1 MVGEL
6 IVKHD
11 QVGLP
16 GVGTFVAEMVPA
28 TFSDKGYTINP
39 PYRRLSFYPG
49 RLEDSLLIDLYAE
62 SNQIAREAAKAYV
75 TQYLAELKSILEER
89 KTIVLP
95 GLGRLRATRENT
107 FFFIADEGLD
117 IFPAGVG
124 LQPVSLKTHVL
135 QEEPVVIDVPVPT
148 IAAEPEPVEIPEPME
163 EEPAAEEP
171 QPEPEAEPVAAVAE
185 TEPEPAAEEVAAEE
199 VVAEEAEAEIETE
212 TEAETEIEPETETVE
227 EPEPETE
234 PEPVEEPE
242 PETKTVEEPE
252 PEAAE
257 GPETT
262 DEPEPEPAPET
273 EPEAAE
279 ADTDWQKADWTQQ
292 EHPDPEEKKPTHW
305 GVVLLIVLLVVLLLF
320 GAFILVSRLIPGST
334 DFLLYTPEEIKILNY

>member
-1 MVGEL
+1 MDIELLSRMVGEL

-62 SNQIAREAAKAYV
+62 SNHIARDAAKAYI
-75 TQYLAELKSILEER
+75 TQYLAELKAILEER
-89 KTIVLP
+89 KTIALP

-148 IAAEPEPVEIPEPME
+148 ITAEPEPVEIPEPIS
-163 EEPAAEEP
+163 
-171 QPEPEAEPVAAVAE
+171 Q
-185 TEPEPAAEEVAAEE
+185 EPEPAEEEP
-199 VVAEEAEAEIETE
+199 VAEEPIAEEPET
-212 TEAETEIEPETETVE
+212 EPETETVE
-227 EPEPETE
+227 APEAAPAEPETE
-234 PEPVEEPE
+234 PEM
-242 PETKTVEEPE
+242 ETAEEPE
-252 PEAAE
+252 PEATEDA
-257 GPETT
+257 
-262 DEPEPEPAPET
+262 EPAEEQT
-273 EPEAAE
+273 EEPAEEAE
-279 ADTDWQKADWTQQ
+279 AKTDWQAADWTQEEQ
-292 EHPDPEEKKPTHW
+292 PEPEEKAPTHW
-305 GVVLLIVLLVVLLLF
+305 GVTLLVLLLVALLLF
-320 GAFILVSRLIPGST
+320 GAFILVSRLSPGST
-334 DFLLYTPEEIKILNY
+334 DFLLYSPEELEILNY

>member
-1 MVGEL
+1 MDIELLSRMVGEL

-62 SNQIAREAAKAYV
+62 SNHIARDAAKAYI
-75 TQYLAELKSILEER
+75 TQYLAELKAILEER
-89 KTIVLP
+89 KTIALP

-148 IAAEPEPVEIPEPME
+148 ITAEPEPVEIPEPISQE
-163 EEPAAEEP
+163 PEPAEEEPVAEEPIAEEPLAEEPAAEEP
-171 QPEPEAEPVAAVAE
+171 EAPA
-185 TEPEPAAEEVAAEE
+185 AAEEEI
-199 VVAEEAEAEIETE
+199 EAVAEIETE
-212 TEAETEIEPETETVE
+212 PEIAAEPA
-227 EPEPETE
+227 EPETE
-234 PEPVEEPE
+234 PEM
-242 PETKTVEEPE
+242 ETAEEPE
-252 PEAAE
+252 PEAK
-257 GPETT
+257 
-262 DEPEPEPAPET
+262 
-273 EPEAAE
+273 
-279 ADTDWQKADWTQQ
+279 TDWQAADWTQEEQ
-292 EHPDPEEKKPTHW
+292 PEPEEKAPTHW
-305 GVVLLIVLLVVLLLF
+305 GVTLLVLLLVALLLF
-320 GAFILVSRLIPGST
+320 GAFILVSRLSPGST
-334 DFLLYTPEEIKILNY
+334 DFLLYSPEELEILNY

>member
-49 RLEDSLLIDLYAE
+49 RLEDTLLIDLYAE

-75 TQYLAELKSILEER
+75 TQYLAELRSILEER

-124 LQPVSLKTHVL
+124 LQPVSLKTHAL

-148 IAAEPEPVEIPEPME
+148 ITAEPEPVAVPEP
-163 EEPAAEEP
+163 PA
-171 QPEPEAEPVAAVAE
+171 AEPVAEEPAPEPVAEEPAPAE
-185 TEPEPAAEEVAAEE
+185 TEPEPEATEAEPEPAAAETEEAETAE
-199 VVAEEAEAEIETE
+199 AEPATSEAEPATPETEEAEAET
-212 TEAETEIEPETETVE
+212 
-227 EPEPETE
+227 
-234 PEPVEEPE
+234 
-242 PETKTVEEPE
+242 
-252 PEAAE
+252 
-257 GPETT
+257 
-262 DEPEPEPAPET
+262 EPAPAE
-273 EPEAAE
+273 EPAAAE
-279 ADTDWQKADWTQQ
+279 ENTDWQAADWTQEDQ
-292 EHPDPEEKKPTHW
+292 PDPEEKKPIHW
-305 GVVLLIVLLVVLLLF
+305 GLIVLIVFLVLLLLA
-320 GAFILVSRLIPGST
+320 GAFILVSRLMPGST
-334 DFLLYTPEEIKILNY
+334 DFLLYSPEEIKIINF